1 MFSLTNTTLITC
13 DMQWCVPSDPI
24 TTPIIGTTRII
35 SEIIIIRLIFEV
47 ISIAINLHCRI
58 IMVDVTAVFDE
69 FVHHHHVVI
78 GHSNTL
84 KKMFEKMFEK
94 IF

>member
-1 MFSLTNTTLITC
+1 MFSLTKTTLVTC
-13 DMQWCVPSDPI
+13 DMQWCVPRDP
-24 TTPIIGTTRII
+24 PGPFFI
-35 SEIIIIRLIFEV
+35 SHGAPKL
-47 ISIAINLHCRI
+47 NCRI

-84 KKMFEKMFEK
+84 KKMF
-94 IF
+94 